1 MREMT
6 NHVKYIVLRTLVF
19 IEPTKNNNQGY
30 LDVRMCLLPNV
41 GYHI

>member
-1 MREMT
+1 MT
-6 NHVKYIVLRTLVF
+6 NCVKHIVLKTLFF

-41 GYHI
+41 G